1 MMKKKQKDNLIK
13 AFEEINAPD
22 KDVLLQKIESKKAF
36 GGEYVEESKAVQK
49 TARKKRAVWT
59 SLACSFV
66 VIALVII
73 LISSSIFGPAHSD
86 GDGTDLGVNV
96 VDYRGDW
103 NFYYDNKIC
112 FDTIDK
118 TMKDAGVEL
127 IYDYDKEWSIIE
139 TQITQDESGYREYY
153 VKDGKS
159 VEVTV
164 LLQENVTN
172 NDARY
177 FAIFSNI
184 NGSSIHGNYRVYQSY
199 YFSDSVRKD
208 VYIVYLEKQV
218 YIFVTDF
225 DIK

>member
-1 MMKKKQKDNLIK
+1 MKRKQKDNLIK
-13 AFEEINAPD
+13 AFEELNAPD

-36 GGEYVEESKAVQK
+36 GGEFIEGSKAVQK
-49 TARKKRAVWT
+49 TTRKKRAVWT
-59 SLACSFV
+59 SLACSLV
-66 VIALVII
+66 VIALAII
-73 LISSSIFGPAHSD
+73 LISSSIFGPAHSE
-86 GDGTDLGVNV
+86 GDVPNSSVNV

-127 IYDYDKEWSIIE
+127 IYDYDKDWSIVE

-153 VKDGKS
+153 IKDGKS

-199 YFSDSVRKD
+199 YFSDRVRKD
-208 VYIVYLEKQV
+208 AYIVYLEKQV
-218 YIFVTDF
+218 YIFVTDY